1 MESETKE
8 YTVPSWMESNLKIVN
23 IDGRIVPLSLNIAQ
37 RMLHKTIEEV
47 QLSKGYPVRAI
58 ILKARRTG
66 MSTYAEGRFFR
77 EINHR
82 SHVNAV
88 VASAD
93 IASTNKVFKMAK
105 MFQKNM
111 PVSVQRNT
119 DYSNRKE
126 IVYSDPHGSAFIAQ
140 TAGTD
145 VLGRGGQT
153 HYFHPTEFAFWKD
166 AKTQFGGAMQEVP
179 DKDSMVIIEST
190 ANGIGGTF
198 HDMFWQAMD
207 DWKYSKSPGN
217 FLPIFL
223 PWFVDPSYWRKIPY
237 DVKFKVGQP
246 HASNTPVE
254 WLAVE
259 DRMVREYGLSKEQLY
274 WRRWAIKN
282 KCQNDLNLFQQEY
295 PFSPEVA
302 FNATGRNVFLHSK
315 IEKLECKPGHAALL
329 IKTSDHIQAES
340 VQRTRNCWQI
350 WRKPQEGHGYCIG
363 IDTMEGTQSDP
374 DDPKSN
380 YDYHAVSV
388 FNRNTGEIVAVYLG
402 RGGQSEVGQQCVL
415 AAKWYNNAWIAPE
428 LPMGMVVLDVL
439 KESGYDRIYQRQMA
453 DEQRVESDS
462 LNLGWRTTILTRPKM
477 VDNFKTAFRE
487 GDIKIYSQDL
497 VDEMKTFVYDKHG
510 TPRHRSGKHDDL
522 LFASMIALQL
532 HLRLPFQSSPYPCSA
547 TGGQPEF
554 ETPLQHLS
562 MSGAIDTWDGED
574 ESDEFDELTE

>member
-1 MESETKE
+1 VESETKE

-237 DVKFKVGQP
+237 D
-246 HASNTPVE
+246 
-254 WLAVE
+254 
-259 DRMVREYGLSKEQLY
+259 
-274 WRRWAIKN
+274 
-282 KCQNDLNLFQQEY
+282 
-295 PFSPEVA
+295 
-302 FNATGRNVFLHSK
+302 
-315 IEKLECKPGHAALL
+315 
-329 IKTSDHIQAES
+329 
-340 VQRTRNCWQI
+340 
-350 WRKPQEGHGYCIG
+350 
-363 IDTMEGTQSDP
+363 
-374 DDPKSN
+374 
-380 YDYHAVSV
+380 
-388 FNRNTGEIVAVYLG
+388 
-402 RGGQSEVGQQCVL
+402 
-415 AAKWYNNAWIAPE
+415 
-428 LPMGMVVLDVL
+428 
-439 KESGYDRIYQRQMA
+439 
-453 DEQRVESDS
+453 
-462 LNLGWRTTILTRPKM
+462 
-477 VDNFKTAFRE
+477 FR
-487 GDIKIYSQDL
+487 
-497 VDEMKTFVYDKHG
+497 
-510 TPRHRSGKHDDL
+510 
-522 LFASMIALQL
+522 
-532 HLRLPFQSSPYPCSA
+532 
-547 TGGQPEF
+547 
-554 ETPLQHLS
+554 
-562 MSGAIDTWDGED
+562 
-574 ESDEFDELTE
+574 